1 MKKRKLIIDLREGN
15 MVFLVNMILM
25 SNDRTRNVTLIY
37 IFDLGGYYLI
47 FVVIYWGENIL
58 YCENWRQKHNLHI

>member
-47 FVVIYWGENIL
+47 FVVIY
-58 YCENWRQKHNLHI
+58 